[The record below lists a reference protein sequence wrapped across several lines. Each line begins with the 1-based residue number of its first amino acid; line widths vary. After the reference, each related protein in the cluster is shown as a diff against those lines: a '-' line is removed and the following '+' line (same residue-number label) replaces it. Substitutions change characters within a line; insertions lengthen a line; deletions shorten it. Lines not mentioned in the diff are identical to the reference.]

1 MLRLEVREFRDLTRW
16 RWVLTDA
23 SGAFVADHEVR
34 LNSADWQFEA
44 FADLPFYLRWH
55 AAPDRR
61 AADEARIVGEVGEWI
76 GSQVLGAIGPA
87 LLRRRPAVV
96 RVVVPA
102 GAEALLLRP
111 LELAHEA
118 GRPVAV
124 QDVTLVMAAG
134 SDAHGGAPIG
144 ERLRVLGLFSLPDGR
159 CALNLRRER
168 QELVRLIEG
177 IAAAG
182 KGADVRVLQYG
193 VTRQALTDVLME
205 GEGWDIVHVSGHGRP
220 GSLLLE
226 TASGDADRVDGA
238 ELANL
243 LAPPGLA
250 LGRGRIKLVTVS
262 ACWSAAVAAGEQRR
276 LLGLPAESDD
286 DDFRSDADG
295 GTVPEALAT
304 GLAERL
310 GCAVLAMRYPVG
322 DGFAL
327 AVTERLY
334 ELLTDKGQ
342 PLARAVGMTLRE
354 LDSGSVAERAFPA
367 LSVATPALFGNVA
380 ADLRLAAPARRG
392 SLDYDAGLLKM
403 AGFPP
408 QAARFVGRT
417 GVMARAS
424 AALAARSGVL
434 GVLLHGM
441 PGGGKTA
448 CAVELAYGH
457 DHAFDRLVW
466 YKAPDEGMAI
476 DGSLID
482 FALTLERYLPG
493 FQMAH
498 VLVSAE
504 TLAAFPPPAY
514 RVDGAPPCPHR
525 HRQS

>member
-1 MLRLEVREFRDLTRW
+1 M
-16 RWVLTDA
+16 LTDA
-23 SGAFVADHEVR
+23 SGAFLADHEVR
-34 LNSADWQFEA
+34 LDPLDWQFEA

-76 GSQVLGAIGPA
+76 GAQVIGAVGPA
-87 LLRRRPAVV
+87 LLRERPAVV
-96 RVVVPA
+96 RVAVPA
-102 GAEALLLRP
+102 EAVSQGAGALLLRP
-111 LELAHEA
+111 LELAHVA
-118 GRPVAV
+118 GRPLAV

-134 SDAHGGAPIG
+134 SDARGGTPVG

-159 CALNLRRER
+159 RALRER

-177 IAAAG
+177 IAATG
-182 KGADVRVLQYG
+182 KAADVRVLQYG
-193 VTRQALTDVLME
+193 VTRQALADVLVE

-226 TASGDADRVDGA
+226 TASGGADRVDGA
-238 ELANL
+238 ELADL
-243 LAPPGLA
+243 LA

-276 LLGLPAESDD
+276 LLGLPAASDD

-295 GTVPEALAT
+295 GAIPEALAT

-322 DGFAL
+322 DRFAL
-327 AVTERLY
+327 AVSERLY

-342 PLARAVGMTLRE
+342 PLARAVGMTLHE
-354 LDSGSVAERAFPA
+354 LDSDAAAERAFPA
-367 LSVATPALFGNVA
+367 LSVATLALFGNVA

-392 SLDYDAGLLKM
+392 PLDYDAGALKM

-424 AALAARSGVL
+424 AALASRSGVP

-448 CAVELAYGH
+448 GH
-457 DHAFDRLVW
+457 VPWRWQRGRRRIRRGRRVGEGEEWGGSVRYVGFDEWR
-466 YKAPDEGMAI
+466 PRPRRCTG
-476 DGSLID
+476 
-482 FALTLERYLPG
+482 
-493 FQMAH
+493 
-498 VLVSAE
+498 
-504 TLAAFPPPAY
+504 
-514 RVDGAPPCPHR
+514 
-525 HRQS
+525 